1 MPLPVRKVNLPG
13 YQSDQAPLITKDRI
27 AQILKICIKKK
38 RHKNKP
44 VYPLGRPVFLIYLSK
59 RCR

>member
-1 MPLPVRKVNLPG
+1 MTLPVGKVNLPG

-38 RHKNKP
+38 GIKTS
-44 VYPLGRPVFLIYLSK
+44 LSIH
-59 RCR
+59 